1 MPLPIRVLGGQL
13 KKRVQHSMRLKVVAN
28 SLAGRGRGAEAI
40 PVIKRCL
47 DASGVDYDMEL
58 TKSHGAAIDIARKA
72 AQDGFDVVVACGGDG
87 TINEVVNGIAGT
99 PTKLG
104 VIPAGTG
111 NDFAIAMN
119 VPTDP
124 EEACRVILRGNS
136 RHIDLCRVNGR
147 YFINAFGTG
156 FDAEVALEVNRG
168 VKFLRGIWA
177 YIFAVLKLLL
187 RYRAHEAV
195 ITLDGKEIRMRPTII
210 GVTNAETYGGGMKIC
225 VGAKVDDGLFR
236 VCLVDDLPK
245 LKILWLLP
253 KAIKG
258 THAGLKEVKLLDAA
272 RISIRTCRPQPY
284 HIDGEVFEA
293 SLMDF
298 EMVPGGI
305 QVLC

>member
-1 MPLPIRVLGGQL
+1 
-13 KKRVQHSMRLKVVAN
+13 MRLKLVVNA
-28 SLAGRGRGAEAI
+28 LAGRGRGAVAI

-47 DASGVDYDMEL
+47 DASGVDYEMEL
-58 TKSHGAAIDIARKA
+58 TQSHGAAIDIARRA
-72 AQDGFDVVVACGGDG
+72 VEAGFDVVVACGGDG

-99 PTKLG
+99 SAKLG
-104 VIPAGTG
+104 VIPVGTG

-119 VPTDP
+119 IPVDP
-124 EEACRVILRGNS
+124 EAACRVLLRGNS
-136 RHIDLCRVNGR
+136 RRVDLCRVNGR

-177 YIFAVLKLLL
+177 YLFAVFKLLFK
-187 RYRAHEAV
+187 YRAQEAV
-195 ITLDGKEIRMRPTII
+195 VTLDGKEIRIRPTII

-236 VCLVDDLPK
+236 VCLVDDMPK
-245 LKILWLLP
+245 IKILWLLP

-258 THAGLKEVKLLDAA
+258 THAGLKEVRLLDVAH
-272 RISIRTCRPQPY
+272 ISIRTSRPQPY

-293 SLMDF
+293 SSMDF
-298 EMVPGGI
+298 EMFPGGI
-305 QVLC
+305 EVLC